1 MSSCGA
7 ATQQCL
13 LFSRFPLSTHDAEP
27 SPGLGTGKAGMRV
40 PAPWTLG
47 GGGGSF
53 VGRLPTSRVGHQGV
67 VVKDELRERWEESY
81 WQDGLFLRNLEGMQ
95 GRIRW
100 APPPPL
106 PKCPG
111 RTLQGCVLARG
122 GAGLGSE
129 AAVRG
134 QGSVLDGTLSLQF
147 HLLTPEHLAPLVRNS
162 TITVSCFRVKYFS
175 PFSTMVIEPIRS
187 IEHVGDRIIITNR
200 ITIEHS
206 SRKASTR

>member
-13 LFSRFPLSTHDAEP
+13 LFSPFPLSTHDAEP
-27 SPGLGTGKAGMRV
+27 SPGLGTGKEGMRV

-81 WQDGLFLRNLEGMQ
+81 WQDGIFLRNLEGMQ
-95 GRIRW
+95 GRIQW
-100 APPPPL
+100 TPPPPL

-122 GAGLGSE
+122 GGGARERGCCAWTGLRPGRHLIP
-129 AAVRG
+129 AVSPAHSKAPG
-134 QGSVLDGTLSLQF
+134 PSCPKF
-147 HLLTPEHLAPLVRNS
+147 HHH
-162 TITVSCFRVKYFS
+162 CFMFQS
-175 PFSTMVIEPIRS
+175 
-187 IEHVGDRIIITNR
+187 
-200 ITIEHS
+200 
-206 SRKASTR
+206 